1 MYDTFFNRVY
11 SDCAIRC
18 RKEMKKDPSLK
29 KVNHSLKQLEVQL
42 LVTALRFV
50 KSDASNEQCARMD
63 VVVNDALL
71 LAQNT
76 LLKAIKIIENPDL
89 LSLVPISNQNNN

>member
-1 MYDTFFNRVY
+1 
-11 SDCAIRC
+11 
-18 RKEMKKDPSLK
+18 MKKDPSLK